1 MPFHYIV
8 PSPSTALLKVIG
20 IGLQTAVEKTG
31 GAIEKNRQH
40 ASAMDLHKLIGSFD
54 ASNPK
59 SYEPVISA
67 FCEIFV
73 HFNLQFIHLLDAK
86 KLGWYLSISMFN
98 LHVMIQKSRKP
109 SFF

>member
-8 PSPSTALLKVIG
+8 PIPSTALLKVIG

-86 KLGWYLSISMFN
+86 KLGWYKSISMFN
-98 LHVMIQKSRKP
+98 FVETLHS
-109 SFF
+109 